1 MTKYIQTRKNYS
13 FEFYFLSNMKL
24 FLQIIIVKSLYLN
37 ILKINVP

>member
-1 MTKYIQTRKNYS
+1 MTKYIQKRKNYS

-24 FLQIIIVKSLYLN
+24 FLQITLEKLLYLN